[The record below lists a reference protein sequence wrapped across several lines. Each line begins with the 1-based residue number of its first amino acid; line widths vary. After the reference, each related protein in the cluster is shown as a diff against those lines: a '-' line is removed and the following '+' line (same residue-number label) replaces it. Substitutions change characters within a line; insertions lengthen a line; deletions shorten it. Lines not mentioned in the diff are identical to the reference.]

1 MHPADLN
8 AMAISCSIVAPP
20 LRWGEA
26 GRGRNLS
33 IANPLEGVMKTMRIV
48 LCGVA
53 LLIAGS
59 LPASAQSLN
68 PTHYQCYNIK
78 QETPFEPREVRLVD
92 QFGRSSVKVVVPVW
106 LCTPTKKNNER
117 ITDKTTHLL
126 CYQIEGGALA
136 GKNVLLKNQFGKFKA
151 FVEQSQIL
159 CVPTLKKVL
168 STTN

>member
-1 MHPADLN
+1 
-8 AMAISCSIVAPP
+8 
-20 LRWGEA
+20 
-26 GRGRNLS
+26 
-33 IANPLEGVMKTMRIV
+33 MKTMRIV
-48 LCGVA
+48 LSSAA
-53 LLIAGS
+53 LLVAGS
-59 LPASAQSLN
+59 LPASAQTLN

-78 QETPFEPREVRLVD
+78 QETPFEPRQVTLAD

-106 LCTPTKKNNER
+106 LCTPTRKNNEK

-136 GKNVLLKNQFGKFKA
+136 GKNVALKNQFGKFKA

-168 STTN
+168 TTQQ